1 VLDSINRLNST
12 TFLCLSQARTW
23 ISNVICCCSP
33 FFAFSELRWEVI
45 VCFVNIGGIVDY
57 HYLYSLFK
65 TFIYQMKSWGQN
77 LSISRVLC
85 YN

>member
-33 FFAFSELRWEVI
+33 FFAFSELR
-45 VCFVNIGGIVDY
+45 
-57 HYLYSLFK
+57 
-65 TFIYQMKSWGQN
+65 
-77 LSISRVLC
+77 
-85 YN
+85 